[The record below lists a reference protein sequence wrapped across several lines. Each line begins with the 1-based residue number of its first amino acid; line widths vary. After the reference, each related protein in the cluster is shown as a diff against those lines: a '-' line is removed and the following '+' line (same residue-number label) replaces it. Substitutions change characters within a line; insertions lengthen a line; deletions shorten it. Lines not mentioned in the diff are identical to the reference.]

1 MSQLHLSYQAC
12 YIESL
17 ELSTFGTSPLRKGTQ
32 KINKLTHLSN
42 FQIPH
47 NAIVFE
53 GHYSTTPL
61 RTPSTNSKNINIP
74 TSIVYSLQCSRPTFY
89 IELNVLSMPLVS
101 LPVNEYSINRDQGRF
116 PITASER
123 WVSGWHLMKLNL
135 PRFIN
140 KLINITPPDV
150 YLK

>member
-123 WVSGWHLMKLNL
+123 
-135 PRFIN
+135 
-140 KLINITPPDV
+140 
-150 YLK
+150 